1 MGNNGSVNSKRAHP
15 PPAPPS
21 ICHFVLEIM
30 QMSHRGAG
38 RSYENPTIP
47 GKTPK
52 LYFQVNKLK
61 IPYLWEISNNLI
73 KTSGAP
79 YANRPY
85 SYNQYCKNDNIHLI
99 NINDRTIN

>member
-1 MGNNGSVNSKRAHP
+1 MFPLYRFKQTGDGLGNNGLVNSKRAHSP
-15 PPAPPS
+15 PPPPQPPG
-21 ICHFVLEIM
+21 ICHFVLKIM
-30 QMSHRGAG
+30 QMHHGAAG
-38 RSYENPTIP
+38 RSYKNPTVP

-79 YANRPY
+79 
-85 SYNQYCKNDNIHLI
+85 
-99 NINDRTIN
+99 